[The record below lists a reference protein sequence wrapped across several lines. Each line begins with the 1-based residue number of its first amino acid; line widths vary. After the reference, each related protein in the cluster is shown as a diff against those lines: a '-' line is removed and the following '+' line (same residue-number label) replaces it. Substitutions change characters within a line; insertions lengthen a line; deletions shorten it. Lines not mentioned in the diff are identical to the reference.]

1 MNRYFKASAC
11 ILVLFI
17 LIALLVTPKLS
28 FNIASPIIK
37 SDSSAFL
44 DVNTSHF
51 FQPFNK
57 LMIWLSKYGR
67 DLFWPIVIILL
78 FVFGGWTGRK
88 TASVIVISMLVLIP
102 LGIIAKDVVSRPR
115 PVGPKSD
122 LLVATDKDSGFPSG
136 EALIVSAGS
145 AVTLALFRDTPRKL
159 LVSLAL
165 AIEAALV
172 CISRVYVGG
181 HYPLDVMSGI
191 LLGVGVSFIFVGL
204 EKHIESAMLILRKN
218 ILRR

>member
-1 MNRYFKASAC
+1 MNRYFNASAY

-28 FNIASPIIK
+28 FNIASPFIK

-44 DVNTSHF
+44 DVKASH
-51 FQPFNK
+51 FQPFNN

-122 LLVATDKDSGFPSG
+122 LLVATEKDFGFPSG

-159 LVSLAL
+159 TISIILAV
-165 AIEAALV
+165 ESALV
-172 CISRVYVGG
+172 CVSRVYVGA
-181 HYPLDVMSGI
+181 HYPLDVLGGI
-191 LLGVGVSFIFVGL
+191 LFGVGVSFIFVGL
-204 EKHIESAMLILRKN
+204 EKHIESAMLLLRKN
-218 ILRR
+218 ILRH